1 MIENRF
7 TVGDDGNL
15 ALKQDTATYTQRQQ
29 TAQDNT
35 PTGGPR
41 EVLSFPE
48 SEDAIYDGR
57 IRFVVHEAVPLNVS
71 AVNALKKVQDKSEEF
86 TTRAA
91 QRIATASIRQAAGLD
106 EPTTQSSQIQSLRAQ
121 GDGRLA
127 DALEAQQQKENSQAL
142 ADSITV
148 GQTEGGNVFEGV
160 KYNLSATAP
169 IVSMYFPISLTF
181 NDGVQ
186 YENVN
191 LGAVGATALAG
202 LQANDT
208 LLASAATAI
217 GEAFGSAFDFITGSA
232 GEEAARLGALRVA
245 KLPVG
250 EGIRSAVSI
259 GVQRVI
265 NPNTRALFRGV
276 NIREFSFNFKMIA
289 TSQSEANKIQKIVK
303 HFRTELYPDVV
314 NMGNIPV
321 GYKFPNAFSIQ
332 FTHRGQNVKIPK
344 IEKCFLRNVQTVYNG
359 TSATFHDDGHPNEVD
374 MTLSFVEMKTINK
387 QDVRN
392 GM

>member
-1 MIENRF
+1 MRENRF

-15 ALKQDTATYTQRQQ
+15 ALKQDAATYTPPQQ
-29 TAQDNT
+29 TAQSNI

-41 EVLSFPE
+41 EILSFPE

-57 IRFVVHEAVPLNVS
+57 IRFVVHEATPVEIS
-71 AVNALKKVQDKSEEF
+71 AVNALKKAQSKEEERTVSITATDIF
-86 TTRAA
+86 AA
-91 QRIATASIRQAAGLD
+91 QDPRSEGDAARARLEAAGPD
-106 EPTTQSSQIQSLRAQ
+106 EVAKQKALI
-121 GDGRLA
+121 
-127 DALEAQQQKENSQAL
+127 DAANKEV
-142 ADSITV
+142 SI
-148 GQTEGGNVFEGV
+148 GGNVFEGV
-160 KYNLSATAP
+160 KYNVSKKAP

-208 LLASAATAI
+208 LLASAAAAI
-217 GEAFGSAFDFITGSA
+217 GDAFGSAFDFISGSA
-232 GEEAARLGALRVA
+232 GSEAARLGALRVA
-245 KLPVG
+245 KVPLVP
-250 EGIRSAVSI
+250 EGVRNAVSI

-276 NIREFSFNFKMIA
+276 NIREFAFNFKMIA
-289 TSQSEANKIQKIVK
+289 TSQSEADKIQKIVK

-332 FTHRGQNVKIPK
+332 FTHRGQTVKIPK

-359 TSATFHDDGHPNEVD
+359 TAATFHDDGHPNEVD
-374 MTLSFVEMKTINK
+374 MTLNFIEMKTINK
-387 QDVRN
+387 TDIRN

>member
-1 MIENRF
+1 MLENRF
-7 TVGDDGNL
+7 TVGSDGNPE
-15 ALKQDTATYTQRQQ
+15 LKQDTATYTQSQQ
-29 TAQDNT
+29 TAQSNI
-35 PTGGPR
+35 PTTAPL

-57 IRFVVHEAVPLNVS
+57 IRFVVHEATPVEIS
-71 AVNALKKVQDKSEEF
+71 AVNALKKTQSKEEERTVSVTAGDIF
-86 TTRAA
+86 AA
-91 QRIATASIRQAAGLD
+91 QDPRSEGDAARRK
-106 EPTTQSSQIQSLRAQ
+106 LR
-121 GDGRLA
+121 
-127 DALEAQQQKENSQAL
+127 DAGPEEVAKTQAL
-142 ADSITV
+142 IDATNSTQD
-148 GQTEGGNVFEGV
+148 GAGNIFEGV
-160 KYNLSATAP
+160 KYNISETAP

-191 LGAVGATALAG
+191 VGAVGAPALAG

-208 LLASAATAI
+208 LLASAASAI
-217 GEAFGSAFDFITGSA
+217 GEAFGSAFDFISGSA

-332 FTHRGQNVKIPK
+332 FTHRGQTVKIPK
-344 IEKCFLRNVQTVYNG
+344 IEKCFLRNVQTVYNS

-374 MTLSFVEMKTINK
+374 MTLNFIEMKTINK
-387 QDVRN
+387 TDVRN

>member
-1 MIENRF
+1 MLENRF
-7 TVGDDGNL
+7 TVGSDGNPE
-15 ALKQDTATYTQRQQ
+15 LKQDTATYTQSQQ
-29 TAQDNT
+29 TAQSNI
-35 PTGGPR
+35 PTTAPL

-57 IRFVVHEAVPLNVS
+57 IRFVVHEATPVEIS
-71 AVNALKKVQDKSEEF
+71 AVNALKKTQSKEEERTVSVTAGDIF
-86 TTRAA
+86 AA
-91 QRIATASIRQAAGLD
+91 QDPRSEGDAARRK
-106 EPTTQSSQIQSLRAQ
+106 LR
-121 GDGRLA
+121 
-127 DALEAQQQKENSQAL
+127 DAGPEEVAKTQAL
-142 ADSITV
+142 IDATNSTQD
-148 GQTEGGNVFEGV
+148 GAGNIFEGV
-160 KYNLSATAP
+160 KYNISETAP

-208 LLASAATAI
+208 LLASAASAI

-332 FTHRGQNVKIPK
+332 FTHRGQTVKIPK
-344 IEKCFLRNVQTVYNG
+344 IEKCFLRNVQTVYNS

-374 MTLSFVEMKTINK
+374 MTLNFIEMKTINK
-387 QDVRN
+387 TDVRN

>member
-1 MIENRF
+1 MQENRF
-7 TVGDDGNL
+7 TVGSDGNPE
-15 ALKQDTATYTQRQQ
+15 LKQDTATYTQSQQ
-29 TAQDNT
+29 TAQSNI
-35 PTGGPR
+35 PTTAPL

-57 IRFVVHEAVPLNVS
+57 IRFVVHEATPVEIS
-71 AVNALKKVQDKSEEF
+71 AVNALKKTQSKEEERTVSVTAADIF
-86 TTRAA
+86 AA
-91 QRIATASIRQAAGLD
+91 QDPRSEGDAARRK
-106 EPTTQSSQIQSLRAQ
+106 LR
-121 GDGRLA
+121 
-127 DALEAQQQKENSQAL
+127 DAGPEEVAKTQAL
-142 ADSITV
+142 IDATNSTQD
-148 GQTEGGNVFEGV
+148 GAGNIFEGV
-160 KYNLSATAP
+160 KYNISETAP

-208 LLASAATAI
+208 LLASAAAAI
-217 GEAFGSAFDFITGSA
+217 GEAFGSAFDFISGSA

-250 EGIRSAVSI
+250 EGIRNAVSI

-332 FTHRGQNVKIPK
+332 FTHRGQTVKIPK

-374 MTLSFVEMKTINK
+374 MTLNFIEMKTINK
-387 QDVRN
+387 TDVRN

>member
-1 MIENRF
+1 MLENRF
-7 TVGDDGNL
+7 TVGSDGNPE
-15 ALKQDTATYTQRQQ
+15 LKQDTATYTQSQQ
-29 TAQDNT
+29 TAQSNI
-35 PTGGPR
+35 PTTAPL

-57 IRFVVHEAVPLNVS
+57 IRFVVHEATPVEIS
-71 AVNALKKVQDKSEEF
+71 AVNALKKTQSKEEERTVSVTAGDIF
-86 TTRAA
+86 AA
-91 QRIATASIRQAAGLD
+91 QDPRSEGDAARRK
-106 EPTTQSSQIQSLRAQ
+106 LR
-121 GDGRLA
+121 
-127 DALEAQQQKENSQAL
+127 DAGPEEVAKTQAL
-142 ADSITV
+142 IDATNSTQD
-148 GQTEGGNVFEGV
+148 GAGNIFEGV
-160 KYNLSATAP
+160 KYNISETAP

-208 LLASAATAI
+208 LLASAASAI
-217 GEAFGSAFDFITGSA
+217 GEAFGSAFDFISGSA

-332 FTHRGQNVKIPK
+332 FTHRGQTVKIPK
-344 IEKCFLRNVQTVYNG
+344 IEKCFLRNVQTVYNS

-374 MTLSFVEMKTINK
+374 MTLNFIEMKTINK
-387 QDVRN
+387 TDVRN

>member
-1 MIENRF
+1 MQENRF
-7 TVGDDGNL
+7 TVGSDGNPE
-15 ALKQDTATYTQRQQ
+15 LKQDTATYTQSQQ
-29 TAQDNT
+29 TAQSNI
-35 PTGGPR
+35 PTTAPL

-57 IRFVVHEAVPLNVS
+57 IRFVVHEATPVEIS
-71 AVNALKKVQDKSEEF
+71 AVNALKKTQSKEEERTVSVTAGDIF
-86 TTRAA
+86 AA
-91 QRIATASIRQAAGLD
+91 QDPRSEGDAARRK
-106 EPTTQSSQIQSLRAQ
+106 LR
-121 GDGRLA
+121 
-127 DALEAQQQKENSQAL
+127 DAGPEEVAKTQAL
-142 ADSITV
+142 IDATNSTQD
-148 GQTEGGNVFEGV
+148 GAGNIFEGV
-160 KYNLSATAP
+160 KYNISETAP

-208 LLASAATAI
+208 LLASAASAI
-217 GEAFGSAFDFITGSA
+217 GEAFGSAFDFISGSA

-332 FTHRGQNVKIPK
+332 FTHRGQTVKIPK
-344 IEKCFLRNVQTVYNG
+344 IEKCFLRNVQTVYNS

-374 MTLSFVEMKTINK
+374 MTLNFIEMKTINK
-387 QDVRN
+387 TDVRN

>member
-1 MIENRF
+1 MLEDRF
-7 TVGDDGNL
+7 QQAADGSL
-15 ALKQDTATYTQRQQ
+15 ELKQSTATYTQAQG
-29 TAQDNT
+29 TAQST
-35 PTGGPR
+35 SPTSAPL

-57 IRFVVHEAVPLNVS
+57 IRFVVHEAQPLNIS
-71 AVNALKKVQDKSEEF
+71 AVNALKKTQSKEEERTVSQSDIF
-86 TTRAA
+86 AA
-91 QRIATASIRQAAGLD
+91 QDPRTEGDAARARLSAAGPEEVAKTQAIID
-106 EPTTQSSQIQSLRAQ
+106 FANSETT
-121 GDGRLA
+121 
-127 DALEAQQQKENSQAL
+127 
-142 ADSITV
+142 T
-148 GQTEGGNVFEGV
+148 GGNVFEGV
-160 KYNLSATAP
+160 KYKLSKEAP

-191 LGAVGATALAG
+191 LGAGGATALAG

-208 LLASAATAI
+208 LLASAASAI
-217 GEAFGSAFDFITGSA
+217 GEAFGSAFDFLGGSA
-232 GEEAARLGALRVA
+232 GGEAARLGALRVA
-245 KLPVG
+245 KVPLVP
-250 EGIRSAVSI
+250 EGVRNAVSI

-276 NIREFSFNFKMIA
+276 NIREFAFNFKMIA

-332 FTHRGQNVKIPK
+332 FTHRGQTVKIPK
-344 IEKCFLRNVQTVYNG
+344 IEKCFLRNIQTVYNG

-374 MTLSFVEMKTINK
+374 MNLSFIEMKTINK

-392 GM
+392 GL

>member
-1 MIENRF
+1 MLEDRF
-7 TVGDDGNL
+7 QQAADGSL
-15 ALKQDTATYTQRQQ
+15 ELKQSTATYTQAQG
-29 TAQDNT
+29 TAQST
-35 PTGGPR
+35 SPTSAPL

-57 IRFVVHEAVPLNVS
+57 IRFVVHEAQPLNIS
-71 AVNALKKVQDKSEEF
+71 AINALKK
-86 TTRAA
+86 
-91 QRIATASIRQAAGLD
+91 
-106 EPTTQSSQIQSLRAQ
+106 TQSKEEERTVSQEDLETLESQ
-121 GDGRLA
+121 GDGGMAAAIRASQRAKDQAVL
-127 DALEAQQQKENSQAL
+127 DAVNASGRES
-142 ADSITV
+142 
-148 GQTEGGNVFEGV
+148 GNVFEGV
-160 KYNLSATAP
+160 KYKLSKEAP

-191 LGAVGATALAG
+191 LGAGGATALAG

-208 LLASAATAI
+208 LLASAASAI
-217 GEAFGSAFDFITGSA
+217 GEAFGSAFDFLGGSA
-232 GEEAARLGALRVA
+232 GGEAARLGALRVA
-245 KLPVG
+245 KVPLVP
-250 EGIRSAVSI
+250 EGVRNAVSI

-276 NIREFSFNFKMIA
+276 NIREFAFNFKMIA

-332 FTHRGQNVKIPK
+332 FTHRGQTVKIPK
-344 IEKCFLRNVQTVYNG
+344 IEKCFLRNIQTVYNG

-374 MTLSFVEMKTINK
+374 MNLSFIEMKTINK

-392 GM
+392 GL